1 MPYTKEEL
9 KKYVDE
15 LKPLNEQPTPTSP
28 SDKKRTPL
36 QSGLIGMAQGATFG
50 FGDEAVARLESIRSG
65 RPYEEVLQ
73 ESKGMFRGASE
84 QNPASYI
91 GGELV
96 GGIAPALVTPVTAPR
111 GLAQAAV
118 PLARSIGLGAGT
130 GVLSGLGYSEGET
143 AGEIARDVGIG
154 GALGG
159 ALPVVGRG
167 IAKATQS
174 IKPLA
179 DEAIKKSLTGF
190 TGKTERFLEEIE
202 KNPQAIKRIE
212 SKFAGDIQQEI
223 LPEIN
228 AKINDFM
235 TKNPYKQRAVLGSQR
250 AINAIPDDITISRS
264 TGERILGDSIKEL
277 EKDTVSATAQD
288 ARAILNDYLKR
299 FENTK
304 EQIPGREIK
313 RILQNLDGDIEKKFG
328 GYGNPFSNDEASK
341 AIKGLRFAWDNELKT
356 KVPEYE
362 KIMQRVRKDA
372 SASESLTNRFAT
384 KEGISS
390 GKISAFTDRLLKQQE
405 KIMSTPEIKA
415 DIRRMEAISR
425 LPQSETGLQTIGQD
439 IKDIGLKKAIEA
451 RGNQGSNIATPVT
464 MGFTGIGAGLGSAI
478 GGNIGTGIGAGLG
491 GFIGN
496 IASRQLEQRGGK
508 IAESVLRGTKGIRTP
523 SPVPQSTQ
531 RGFAT
536 QQGIQKGL
544 LDQFLSDNRPEVERR
559 QVMKSKIEKDFPNR
573 VTSK

>member
-1 MPYTKEEL
+1 MEKVKL
-9 KKYVDE
+9 KLE
-15 LKPLNEQPTPTSP
+15 TFKPIEQLSTSIQETPQSLSQAEP
-28 SDKKRTPL
+28 KRSML
-36 QSGLIGMAQGATFG
+36 QSGLIGASQGITMG
-50 FGDEAVARLESIRSG
+50 FGDEAIARLESIRSG

-73 ESKGMFRGASE
+73 EAKAMYRGAQE
-84 QNPASYI
+84 QNPISYATGEFAGGAAPSLIPGI
-91 GGELV
+91 G
-96 GGIAPALVTPVTAPR
+96 
-111 GLAQAAV
+111 QAATGAKLGR
-118 PLARSIGLGAGT
+118 LAAMGAGT
-130 GVLSGLGYSEGET
+130 GALSGLGFSEGQT
-143 AGEIARDVGIG
+143 AGEIARDIGIG

-212 SKFAGDIQQEI
+212 NKFAGDIQQEI

-235 TKNPYKQRAVLGSQR
+235 TKNPYKQRAVEGSQR

-264 TGERILGDSIKEL
+264 TGEKILGDSLKEL

-299 FENTK
+299 FESTK

-390 GKISAFTDRLLKQQE
+390 GKISAFTDRLLKQQQ
-405 KIMSTPEIKA
+405 KIMSTPEVKA
-415 DIRRMEAISR
+415 DIRRIEAISR
-425 LPQSETGLQTIGQD
+425 LPQSEAGLQTLGRD
-439 IKDIGLKKAIEA
+439 IEDIGLKKAIEA

-464 MGFTGIGAGLGSAI
+464 LGFTGLGAGIGQAL

-508 IAESVLRGTKGIRTP
+508 IAESVLRGTRGIRTP
-523 SPVPQSTQ
+523 SPIPQSTQ
-531 RGFAT
+531 RGFAI
-536 QQGIQKGL
+536 QQGTQRGL
-544 LDQFLSDNRPEVERR
+544 LDQFLSENRSEVERR
-559 QVMKSKIEKDFPNR
+559 QAMKSKFEQDNQNR
-573 VTSK
+573 VK

>member
-1 MPYTKEEL
+1 MPEFDPEKYLTKLEKL
-9 KKYVDE
+9 KS
-15 LKPLNEQPTPTSP
+15 QPSQPFPPQVSP
-28 SDKKRTPL
+28 VESAIR
-36 QSGLIGMAQGATFG
+36 GGAQGLSMG
-50 FGDEAVARLESIRSG
+50 FADEATARLESILKG
-65 RPYEEVLQ
+65 VPYEQALQ
-73 ESKGMFRGASE
+73 ESRQAYRQAQEANPVTYTGSE
-84 QNPASYI
+84 I
-91 GGELV
+91 V
-96 GGIAPALVTPVTAPR
+96 GGIAPAFIPGV
-111 GLAQAAV
+111 GQAATGAKLGR
-118 PLARSIGLGAGT
+118 LAIAGAGT
-130 GVLSGLGYSEGET
+130 GALSGLGYSEGQNI
-143 AGEIARDVGIG
+143 GEIARDVGIG

-159 ALPVVGRG
+159 ALPVMGRG

-174 IKPLA
+174 IKPMA

-202 KNPQAIKRIE
+202 RNPQAIKRIE
-212 SKFAGDIQQEI
+212 NKFAGDIQQEI

-304 EQIPGREIK
+304 EQIPGKEIK

-390 GKISAFTDRLLKQQE
+390 GKISAFTDRLLKQQQ
-405 KIMSTPEIKA
+405 KIMSSPEIKT
-415 DIRRMEAISR
+415 DIRRIEAISR
-425 LPQSETGLQTIGQD
+425 LPQSETGLQTLGRD
-439 IKDIGLKKAIEA
+439 IEDIGLKKAIEA

-464 MGFTGIGAGLGSAI
+464 MGFTGIGAGIGSAI

-491 GFIGN
+491 GFVGN

-523 SPVPQSTQ
+523 SPIPQSTQ
-531 RGFAT
+531 RGLAT
-536 QQGIQKGL
+536 QQGVQRGL
-544 LDQFLSDNRPEVERR
+544 LDQFLSENRSEVERR
-559 QVMKSKIEKDFPNR
+559 QAMKSKFDQDNQNR
-573 VTSK
+573 VK

>member
-1 MPYTKEEL
+1 MEKVKL
-9 KKYVDE
+9 KLE
-15 LKPLNEQPTPTSP
+15 TFKPIEQLSTITQQTPQTP
-28 SDKKRTPL
+28 SQTEPKRSML
-36 QSGLIGMAQGATFG
+36 QSGLIGASQGITFG
-50 FGDEAVARLESIRSG
+50 LGDEAIARLESIRSG

-73 ESKGMFRGASE
+73 EAKAMYRGAQE
-84 QNPASYI
+84 QNPISYTTGEVA
-91 GGELV
+91 GGAAPSLIPGV
-96 GGIAPALVTPVTAPR
+96 G
-111 GLAQAAV
+111 QAATGAKLGR
-118 PLARSIGLGAGT
+118 LAAMGAGS
-130 GVLSGLGYSEGET
+130 GAISGLGFSEGQT
-143 AGEIARDVGIG
+143 VGDIAKDVGIG

-202 KNPQAIKRIE
+202 RNPQAIKRIE
-212 SKFAGDIQQEI
+212 NKFAGDIQQEI

-235 TKNPYKQRAVLGSQR
+235 TKNPYKQRAVEGSQK

-299 FENTK
+299 FESTK

-390 GKISAFTDRLLKQQE
+390 GKISAFTDRLLKQQQ
-405 KIMSTPEIKA
+405 KIMSTPEIKT
-415 DIRRMEAISR
+415 DIRRIEAISR
-425 LPQSETGLQTIGQD
+425 LPQSETGLQTLGRD
-439 IKDIGLKKAIEA
+439 IEDIGLKKAIEA

-464 MGFTGIGAGLGSAI
+464 LGFTGLGAGIGQAL

-508 IAESVLRGTKGIRTP
+508 IAESVLRGTRGIRTP
-523 SPVPQSTQ
+523 SPIIQSTQ
-531 RGFAT
+531 RGFAA
-536 QQGIQKGL
+536 QQGVQRGL
-544 LDQFLSDNRPEVERR
+544 LDQFLSENRSEVERR
-559 QVMKSKIEKDFPNR
+559 QAMKSKFEQDNQNR
-573 VTSK
+573 VK